1 MNVVDSLVEKLVD
14 LKLGHILKDRKTN
27 KGDAPA
33 KGRNANKTSCALI
46 CILIAKIRQ
55 IDDLLAAQLI
65 PVAEKNDSE
74 AMDELKSETP
84 SVYLLTCGK

>member
-1 MNVVDSLVEKLVD
+1 
-14 LKLGHILKDRKTN
+14 
-27 KGDAPA
+27 
-33 KGRNANKTSCALI
+33 
-46 CILIAKIRQ
+46 LIAKIRQ